1 MLRTLTISYSERE
14 MDKRLNDI
22 SFCKVRMDDILVS
35 FINDPSYLVNVRK
48 LLSALDK
55 AGLKLKRDKCQF
67 LLLDLRFRICKEG
80 ITHLAEKMTA
90 K

>member
-67 LLLDLRFRICKEG
+67 LLDLRFRICKEG